1 MSKLPFESMDRSLV
15 IKRDYVSSGKF
26 GKKPEDRT
34 TEEMIEYGMV
44 NIDKPA
50 GPTSH
55 QVSAF
60 VKDILHLDKAGHSG
74 TLDPGVT
81 GVLPVGLQK
90 ATRIMQ
96 SLLTAGRNTSA

>member
-15 IKRDYVSSGKF
+15 IKKDILSSGKF
-26 GKKPEDRT
+26 GKRPEDRST
-34 TEEMIEYGMV
+34 DEMLKFGMI

-50 GPTSH
+50 GQHRIRFQDTSRIFCIWIRL
-55 QVSAF
+55 AT
-60 VKDILHLDKAGHSG
+60 SG

-81 GVLPVGLQK
+81 GVLLLVCRI

-96 SLLTAGRNTSA
+96 SL